1 MELQANAARPK
12 IHWGR
17 GALTAAGLLMFG
29 TLLWA
34 KAVPCAFATLTHR
47 PCPGCGST
55 RSVLALAHGDLEGVL
70 RTNPFGPFMAAVLG
84 VLVYQAITSML
95 FDGDFRRVAG
105 GRSGK
110 VLTRI
115 VVVIVGLQ
123 TVLWIARFCG
133 AFGGPVPV

>member
-1 MELQANAARPK
+1 V
-12 IHWGR
+12 
-17 GALTAAGLLMFG
+17 LTASGLALFG

-34 KAVPCAFATLTHR
+34 KAVPCAVATLTHH

-55 RSVLALAHGDLEGVL
+55 RAVLALVHGDLDGML
-70 RTNPFGPFMAAVLG
+70 RTNPFGPFMAGVLA

-105 GRSGK
+105 GQSGK

-115 VVVIVGLQ
+115 VVVIAALE
-123 TVLWIARFCG
+123 TALWIARFCG

>member
-1 MELQANAARPK
+1 MELQANLRT

-17 GALTAAGLLMFG
+17 AALTTVGLGLLG

-34 KAVPCAFATLTHR
+34 KAIPCGFATLTHH

-55 RSVLALAHGDLEGVL
+55 RAVLALFRGDLDGVL
-70 RTNPFGPFMAAVLG
+70 HTNPFGPFMAGILG

-110 VLTRI
+110 ILTRI
-115 VVVIVGLQ
+115 VIVLAGLE
-123 TVLWIARFCG
+123 TILWIARFCG

>member
-1 MELQANAARPK
+1 VELQGNLQNPK
-12 IHWGR
+12 LHWGR
-17 GALTAAGLLMFG
+17 AAITAAGLAVFG

-34 KAVPCAFATLTHR
+34 KAIPCAFATLTHH

-55 RSVLALAHGDLEGVL
+55 RAVLALVRGDLGGVL
-70 RTNPFGPFMAAVLG
+70 RTNPFGPLMAGVIA

-95 FDGDFRRVAG
+95 FDGDFRRVAS

-110 VLTRI
+110 ALTRF
-115 VVVIVGLQ
+115 VVGVVALE

>member
-1 MELQANAARPK
+1 VELQANRPSL
-12 IHWGR
+12 HWGR
-17 GALTAAGLLMFG
+17 AALTATGLAFFG

-34 KAVPCAFATLTHR
+34 KAVPCAVATLTHQ

-55 RSVLALAHGDLEGVL
+55 RAVLALFHGDVDGML
-70 RTNPFGPFMAAVLG
+70 RTNPFGPFMAGVLA

-95 FDGDFRRVAG
+95 FDGDFRRVAA

-110 VLTRI
+110 VLTR
-115 VVVIVGLQ
+115 VVIVIATLE
-123 TVLWIARFCG
+123 TILWIARFCG

>member
-1 MELQANAARPK
+1 MELQANRPTH
-12 IHWGR
+12 HWGR
-17 GALTAAGLLMFG
+17 AALTATGLVFFG

-34 KAVPCAFATLTHR
+34 KAVPCAVATLTHH
-47 PCPGCGST
+47 PGPGCGST
-55 RSVLALAHGDLEGVL
+55 RAVLALFHGDLGGVL
-70 RTNPFGPFMAAVLG
+70 RNNPFGPFMAGVLA

-110 VLTRI
+110 VLTR
-115 VVVIVGLQ
+115 VVIVIATLE
-123 TVLWIARFCG
+123 TILWVARFCG